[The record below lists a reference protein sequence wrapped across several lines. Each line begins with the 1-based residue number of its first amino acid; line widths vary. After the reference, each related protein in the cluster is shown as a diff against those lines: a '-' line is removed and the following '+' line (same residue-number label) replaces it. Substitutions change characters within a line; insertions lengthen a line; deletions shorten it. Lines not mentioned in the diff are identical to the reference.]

1 MDHSNI
7 WLYLTLLAMNQ
18 QPPPPLLVQQLRWAQ
33 AMLPMQHFHG
43 SQGPPYPDM
52 GQQHQHPPS
61 SGPMRHQH
69 HRGLRMTEAPTP
81 YHYSHESSSTIASD
95 HATGTNPVSARMG
108 ADNSGA
114 GKVRPPSGNPRMA
127 NCSSIQQKRI
137 KPYYRHRSGPSQTQK
152 VRRGREDLSAYE
164 IPLMELRTGV
174 TAGGSNTPAVI
185 PVPAPAPPIASTS
198 AAPIPTPASTSAGT
212 PATAEIRRRGSGN
225 TKTKV
230 RRRPVYDDD
239 SDVHRVSSGSET
251 D

>member
-1 MDHSNI
+1 MDASHI

-33 AMLPMQHFHG
+33 TMLPMQHFHG

-52 GQQHQHPPS
+52 GQQQQQHRPS
-61 SGPMRHQH
+61 SGPMRYQY
-69 HRGLRMTEAPTP
+69 HRSLRMTEAPTP
-81 YHYSHESSSTIASD
+81 YHSIHESSSTHPIN
-95 HATGTNPVSARMG
+95 TRMG

-127 NCSSIQQKRI
+127 NCSSIQQKRK

-152 VRRGREDLSAYE
+152 ARRGKEDLSAYE
-164 IPLMELRTGV
+164 IPIMASSTGV
-174 TAGGSNTPAVI
+174 MAGGSNTSTAI

-198 AAPIPTPASTSAGT
+198 AVPIPTPASTSGAT
-212 PATAEIRRRGSGN
+212 PATDEIRRRGSGN